1 MAKRKNRTV
10 MNMVCSMLSN
20 KNIPKIFWLEAVN
33 WTVYVLN
40 MCPTLA
46 NKDVTPEEA
55 WKGVRP

>member
-1 MAKRKNRTV
+1 MAKRKNRIV
-10 MNMVCSMLSN
+10 MNMVHSMLSN

-55 WKGVRP
+55 